1 MQCRPAQTQGLL
13 HVLTVCDLAGP
24 RLVQTP
30 WKLCAPALLQRGS
43 ALGVHGG
50 DGFVAPHFGGLSRV
64 CSVLG
69 VRGRSPPHQE
79 PLFQRDST
87 TTAPGWGTAWA
98 SATTATSTPSSCPC
112 PSSPPSSSPASS
124 PTSPCVSASLGP
136 WGCHHSWAPLG
147 HRRGLGGLP
156 QVRDSG
162 VPRILPAQGL
172 WELGMGFAS
181 QSS

>member
-1 MQCRPAQTQGLL
+1 MALFSLVVGGEFCKMQCRPAQTQGLL
-13 HVLTVCDLAGP
+13 QVLTACDLAVP

-30 WKLCAPALLQRGS
+30 WKLCASALLQRGS
-43 ALGVHGG
+43 ALGVQGG
-50 DGFVAPHFGGLSRV
+50 DGFVAPHFRGLSRV

-112 PSSPPSSSPASS
+112 PSSPPSSSPVSS
-124 PTSPCVSASLGP
+124 PTSPLRGQRSRWEPFEITFKQWILSCLLNVSELTSNASR
-136 WGCHHSWAPLG
+136 CHPC
-147 HRRGLGGLP
+147 LP
-156 QVRDSG
+156 
-162 VPRILPAQGL
+162 
-172 WELGMGFAS
+172 
-181 QSS
+181 